1 MPFKFYEPIQEHGD
15 NASLITGLANLR
27 LEARQQKYQRQ
38 DQINKGLMSPIRAE
52 REFWITEAKKEGILP
67 EDYAT
72 ATSMKTPLQN
82 VKKIAEETD
91 RLSSAKKGKWTA
103 DKGESNYL
111 DNAGKAGLKKDAR
124 GNLVMNKAGDKYINN
139 AGEEVDENT
148 ANQLIDSAA
157 GRGNLR
163 QTKGNETGKVWGEK
177 SAAQKRFDA
186 QSAAPDGETDEG
198 KAELEKAGEGAI
210 RYEDTAQSRKDAQE
224 TKTEAESHGFDD
236 VTADSI
242 YDAAGRMT
250 TNTQERYALAQQWIE
265 DNVKDP
271 SKRKMLKYQI
281 MRFPEQQKYTLQRGA
296 DRGIDEAIFLKG
308 EKEPRGPG
316 NGAGVKKRRMV
327 LVSADKGLSGTEI
340 FTPEDKTLTEW
351 AANKETKPEYIRQ
364 MRLAI
369 GGKGRKWRDAFEL
382 AVKQD
387 DDFQKGKPGGVPL
400 HENKMLNDFHDMFQD
415 KPNTAQMD
423 TAGRTGAVAEQASIA
438 TEIIKKHPDIN
449 PKKAM
454 AQAAEIMES
463 RKEPEGNGGIS
474 EFLFGKP
481 KPKGKPEIE

>member
-1 MPFKFYEPIQEHGD
+1 MPFKFYEPVQEHGD
-15 NASLITGLANLR
+15 NAGLITGLANLR

-38 DQINKGLMSPIRAE
+38 DQIAKGLMSQIE
-52 REFWITEAKKEGILP
+52 DEQKFWIEEAKKEGMLSQN
-67 EDYAT
+67 YGQAS
-72 ATSMKTPLQN
+72 SMKTPLQN

-103 DKGESNYL
+103 DKGESNYFN
-111 DNAGKAGLKKDAR
+111 NAGKAGLKKDAK
-124 GNLVMNKAGDKYINN
+124 GNLVMNKAGDKYINT
-139 AGEEVDENT
+139 AGKEVDEET

-163 QTKGNETGKVWGEK
+163 QTKGNETGQGRGEK

-186 QSAAPDGETDEG
+186 QSAALDGETDEG
-198 KAELEKAGEGAI
+198 KDELEKAGEGAI

-224 TKTEAESHGFDD
+224 TKTEAEGHGFDD
-236 VTADSI
+236 VTADAI
-242 YDAAGRMT
+242 YDAAGQMT
-250 TNTQERYALAQQWIE
+250 MNTEKRYALAQQWVE

-271 SKRKMLKYQI
+271 SKREMLKYQI

-296 DRGIDEAIFLKG
+296 DRGMDEALFINGQKA
-308 EKEPRGPG
+308 PRGPG
-316 NGAGVKKRRMV
+316 NGAGVKKRRKV
-327 LVSADKGLSGTEI
+327 LVSADKGLSGIEI

-351 AANKETKPEYIRQ
+351 AADKKTKAEYIRQ

-369 GGKGRKWRDAFEL
+369 GGSGRKWRDAFEL

-400 HENKMLNDFHDMFQD
+400 HQNKMLNDFHDMFQD

-423 TAGRTGAVAEQASIA
+423 TDGRTGAVAEQASIA
-438 TEIIKKHPDIN
+438 TEIIKQKPDITTE
-449 PKKAM
+449 KAM
-454 AQAAEIMES
+454 SQAADIMEA
-463 RKEPEGNGGIS
+463 RKEPEGKGGVR
-474 EFLFGKP
+474 EFLFGKQ
-481 KPKGKPEIE
+481 GL